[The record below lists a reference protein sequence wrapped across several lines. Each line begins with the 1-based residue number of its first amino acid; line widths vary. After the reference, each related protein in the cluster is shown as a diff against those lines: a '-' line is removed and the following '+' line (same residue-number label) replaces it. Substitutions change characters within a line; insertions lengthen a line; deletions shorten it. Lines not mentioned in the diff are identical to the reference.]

1 MAKRTKR
8 RRWTKQDIRELKAQ
22 ARKKVP
28 AAKIARS
35 LKRSVGATRQQAFKM
50 GVSLNSR
57 G

>member
-1 MAKRTKR
+1 MAKPTKR